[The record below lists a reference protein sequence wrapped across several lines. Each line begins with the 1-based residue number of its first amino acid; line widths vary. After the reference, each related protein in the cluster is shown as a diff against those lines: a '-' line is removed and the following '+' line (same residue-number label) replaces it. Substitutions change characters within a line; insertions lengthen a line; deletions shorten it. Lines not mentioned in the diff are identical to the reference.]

1 MLFRSLLAGGF
12 LENAVHLAQLGATM
26 IAVAGVAYSAVT
38 LWTLSFAFRASV
50 PRAARETTLRIL
62 PE

>member
-1 MLFRSLLAGGF
+1 VLLLAGGF
-12 LENAVHLAQLGATM
+12 VDNAVHIAQLGAAM
-26 IAVAGVAYSAVT
+26 IAVAGLVYSAVT
-38 LWTLSFAFRASV
+38 LWTLSFAFRDSL